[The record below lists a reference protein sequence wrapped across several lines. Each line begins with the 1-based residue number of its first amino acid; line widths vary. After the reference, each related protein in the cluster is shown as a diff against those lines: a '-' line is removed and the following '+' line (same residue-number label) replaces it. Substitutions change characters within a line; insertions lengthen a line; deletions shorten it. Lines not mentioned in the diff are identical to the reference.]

1 MFSDKPAL
9 ETPEYLKLILVVT
22 WRQEKLCR
30 IACLMTGN
38 LVLGLC
44 GSFERGKK
52 RRKKRFHKR
61 TKEKASWGVHMMY
74 KANENLLTSPVSLA
88 NYFGSYAASSTA
100 NCPNKMC
107 RLVSTTL

>member
-1 MFSDKPAL
+1 MFSDKLAL

-52 RRKKRFHKR
+52 RRRKK
-61 TKEKASWGVHMMY
+61 VPQ
-74 KANENLLTSPVSLA
+74 ENQGKSFMGCAYDV
-88 NYFGSYAASSTA
+88 
-100 NCPNKMC
+100 
-107 RLVSTTL
+107 